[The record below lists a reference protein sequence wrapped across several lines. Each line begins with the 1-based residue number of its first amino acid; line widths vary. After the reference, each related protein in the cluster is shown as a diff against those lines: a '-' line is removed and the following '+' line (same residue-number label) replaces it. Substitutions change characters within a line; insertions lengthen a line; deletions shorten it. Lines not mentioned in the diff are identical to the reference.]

1 MAVPGARRIAA
12 ALVLAIGLVHLAL
25 VAGNAAEAA
34 YLGALFLIAG
44 ITSLVVAVQLWR
56 FDDRTLWLA
65 GSLLC
70 VGMMVGFLLS
80 RTVGLPA
87 YKAAGIDPAAL
98 LSLAAEIGYLLL
110 ALVSLRASS
119 STAAAAGRS
128 SGPGLARMGARP
140 SAAITHGSQPH
151 TLPPASPR
159 CSPRQRDS
167 VAGHEPYLPQ

>member
-1 MAVPGARRIAA
+1 MVVPGARRIAA

-25 VAGNAAEAA
+25 VADNAAEAA

-44 ITSLVVAVQLWR
+44 IMSLVVAVQLWR
-56 FDDRTLWLA
+56 FDDRTVWWA

-87 YKAAGIDPAAL
+87 YKATGVDAAAL
-98 LSLAAEIGYLLL
+98 FSLAAESGYLLL

-119 STAAAAGRS
+119 SSAPAAGRS
-128 SGPGLARMGARP
+128 SGPGLARVGARP
-140 SAAITHGSQPH
+140 SAGMAHGSQPR